1 MTYTIVGLGNPGD
14 EYKDTRHNTGRFALE
29 AFRKEYGFPEWQY
42 DKKLKALISKGFLL
56 KVNGQ
61 KPVVL
66 ILPET
71 FMNKSGVSVGVVV
84 KNLKQAER
92 LIVAHDDLDLPLGRL
107 KVSFAKSSGGHRG
120 VESIIKILKTDKFI
134 RLRVGISPKTSKGVV
149 KKPKGEKAV
158 SDFILGSW
166 KLPEKTL
173 LKKISRVVTKALH
186 AIVLEGKE
194 SAMSRFN
201 S

>member
-134 RLRVGISPKTSKGVV
+134 RLRVGISPRTPSGKT

-158 SDFILGSW
+158 NNFILGTF
-166 KLPEKTL
+166 KPKELEL
-173 LKKISRVVTKALH
+173 LKKVSKKVSGALT
-186 AIVLEGKE
+186 AIVVDGKE
-194 SAMSRFN
+194 RAMNEFN
-201 S
+201 